1 MKAVT
6 QGLTRNTE
14 IGLKGDMFR
23 INKPKLDDGE
33 MAACFLKLK
42 ELVPGIP
49 DDKKISKTQLLQH
62 VIDYIYDLE
71 LSLDFQPV
79 MFNSTPRE
87 PLMEKAAPNHTA
99 NIVSMEDCDSE
110 IERPVSK

>member
-79 MFNSTPRE
+79 VFNSTPRE
-87 PLMEKAAPNHTA
+87 PLMEKAAPNHTE
-99 NIVSMEDCDSE
+99 NIVSMEDSDSE

>member
-6 QGLTRNTE
+6 QGLTRNAE
-14 IGLKGDMFR
+14 LGIKGDMFK
-23 INKPKLDDGE
+23 ISKPKLDDGE

-49 DDKKISKTQLLQH
+49 GDKKISKTQLLQH

-79 MFNSTPRE
+79 VFNTAPRE
-87 PLMEKAAPNHTA
+87 PLIEKSAPNTE
-99 NIVSMEDCDSE
+99 NMCVEDECE
-110 IERPVSK
+110 LERPVSK